1 MYEAITNA
9 FPLFDCPLTF
19 YSEFVLEFDEDAKSA
34 EKARKK
40 MARKASEAMAR
51 SKSKLG
57 NKRRCIDF
65 EKKVRQQETHT
76 SELTTAPALA
86 AAQKATKWTV
96 GVGCRVQVADDLTPG
111 MCSFGGTGYIQA
123 FSGSDNSHRTFTVK
137 YDEFEAGGTEHGIE
151 YSRLTEVLLGARAS
165 ARNVKR
171 PTILT
176 DVTNNPKAKQK
187 PDKLHLLLAW
197 SCSRNYSKGWRA
209 RDAGVAD
216 AKRSDRFRSL
226 FLQDVKELQGYLSAK
241 PETTHY
247 QEKRKSGGKFK
258 KRSNLF
264 DPLTKRYLCHAWGVG
279 ITAPKRMLPL
289 TWPPK
294 PATQNPILPVGV
306 ASKVLR
312 LQRSIT
318 RRTVSMLKPSYVRR
332 LQMIPSLRTR
342 RLTNPE
348 RLNGKVKPRGC
359 GVQVSRKR
367 LKRFGM
373 PRNAA
378 ILLLNLCRRITSLKP
393 FVQIQ
398 NSHLMG
404 LQKTLEVYS
413 LAQQSATGSCPTSRT
428 VCTHNGAYL
437 YCQKHK

>member
-1 MYEAITNA
+1 MIPKSKPKRCHGGKVSDDTMYEAITNA

-151 YSRLTEVLLGARAS
+151 YSRLTEVLLGARPS
-165 ARNVKR
+165 ARNAKR

-279 ITAPKRMLPL
+279 ITAPKRMLIKNANVAANVAAKASN
-289 TWPPK
+289 PK
-294 PATQNPILPVGV
+294 PNPTRWSGIESIEAAKIHYKANRLYVEAFIRKKV
-306 ASKVLR
+306 ADDSQFAYEKTD
-312 LQRSIT
+312 Q
-318 RRTVSMLKPSYVRR
+318 
-332 LQMIPSLRTR
+332 
-342 RLTNPE
+342 
-348 RLNGKVKPRGC
+348 
-359 GVQVSRKR
+359 SRKAKWQSQAKR
-367 LKRFGM
+367 LWS
-373 PRNAA
+373 
-378 ILLLNLCRRITSLKP
+378 T
-393 FVQIQ
+393 
-398 NSHLMG
+398 G
-404 LQKTLEVYS
+404 LSEATKEVWHAKERS
-413 LAQQSATGSCPTSRT
+413 
-428 VCTHNGAYL
+428 YL
-437 YCQKHK
+437 VA